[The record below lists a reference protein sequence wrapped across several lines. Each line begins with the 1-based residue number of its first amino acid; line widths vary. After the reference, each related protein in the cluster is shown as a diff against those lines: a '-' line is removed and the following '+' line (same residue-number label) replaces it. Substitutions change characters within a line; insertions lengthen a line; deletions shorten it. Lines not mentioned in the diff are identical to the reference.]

1 MRKYIEQALK
11 IFLPGIIGLAG
22 ILSGGYLLFDNP
34 LRYWSLLAAYFFPP
48 LGKESVI
55 PMGIAIGIHPL
66 VMALSVAFIDIVVA
80 LFLMW
85 NYEFA
90 KKIPFLGPFIE
101 KVETIGRNSSNKY
114 SWVKPLRF
122 IGIVL
127 FVMVPFQ
134 GSGGVVGSILGRLI
148 GMAPLNT
155 FLAITIGSV
164 TGCVLIAYFAE
175 TVKIVFLQNF
185 ILGLLLVILLL
196 IIGVMIVVYLRNK
209 NKG

>member
-55 PMGIAIGIHPL
+55 PMGIAIGIHPM

>member
-1 MRKYIEQALK
+1 MGKYIERTLK

-22 ILSGGYLLFDNP
+22 ILSGGYLLVDYPFK
-34 LRYWSLLAAYFFPP
+34 YWSLLAAYFFPP

-55 PMGIAIGIHPL
+55 PLGVAAGIHPM
-66 VMALSVAFIDIVVA
+66 VMALSVAFIDIIVA

-85 NYEFA
+85 NYKFA
-90 KKIPFLGPFIE
+90 KKIPFIGPFIE

-114 SWVKPLRF
+114 SWIKPLRF

-148 GMAPLNT
+148 GMTPLNT

-164 TGCVLIAYFAE
+164 TGCILIAYFAE
-175 TVKIVFLQNF
+175 TIKIVFLQNF
-185 ILGLLLVILLL
+185 ILGILLVILLL
-196 IIGVMIVVYLRNK
+196 IVGIMIVVYLRNK